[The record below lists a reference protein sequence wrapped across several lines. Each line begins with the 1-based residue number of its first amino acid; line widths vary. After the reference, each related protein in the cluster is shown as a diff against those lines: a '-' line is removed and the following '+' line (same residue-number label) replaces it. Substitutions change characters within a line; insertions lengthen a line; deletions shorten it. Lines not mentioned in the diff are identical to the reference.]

1 MSKQEY
7 IPNAESLE
15 QLIKKL
21 RAPDGCPWDKKQTR
35 ETLSR
40 CLAEETAEVLD
51 AIDGGNPHSI
61 CNELGDLLMNVIFQ
75 AVIAEE
81 RGEFTFKDVC
91 RGIIDKMIRRHAHI
105 FGDAKAETAEKVEQL
120 WEAIKANENQNKPAP
135 TSILDK
141 VPPYL
146 SSLNRAEKLQKE
158 VSKIGFDWDNQTQI
172 LAKIEEELGE
182 LKESIAS
189 GNPSA
194 VDEELGDLL
203 FAATNL
209 ARFRN
214 GKTSEELLRQSNR
227 KFEKRFR
234 YIEQKL
240 AEKDIPLSEAG
251 LDRMEAL
258 WQKAKQVEKAIVGEE
273 KENA

>member
-51 AIDGGNPHSI
+51 AIDGGNQHSI

-146 SSLNRAEKLQKE
+146 SALNRAEKLQKE

>member
-172 LAKIEEELGE
+172 LAKIEEELVE

>member
-120 WEAIKANENQNKPAP
+120 WEAIKANENQNKPAS

-158 VSKIGFDWDNQTQI
+158 VSKIGFDWDNQAQI

-240 AEKDIPLSEAG
+240 SENDIPLSEAG

>member
-189 GNPSA
+189 ENPSA